1 MALTTTGLTNNGR
14 TARYQIQYDDT
25 LTAADGRDRA
35 NGLIAVCDQDF
46 QIMSN
51 WFGGI
56 ALTVGSP
63 ITVNIVPGGYA
74 SAGWGPPITLVP
86 GNGSSLT
93 VVRYL
98 LVSEVTEMFM
108 LAQNRGWFDPGG
120 SNEGS
125 NGEGLSRFLASQFL
139 IATGLGVSMPG
150 FQLAPS
156 WLNSTRPDWVNNV
169 DVYDHGID
177 PKTGCCILF

>member
-56 ALTVGSP
+56 ALTSVRRSP
-63 ITVNIVPGGYA
+63 
-74 SAGWGPPITLVP
+74 
-86 GNGSSLT
+86 
-93 VVRYL
+93 
-98 LVSEVTEMFM
+98 
-108 LAQNRGWFDPGG
+108 
-120 SNEGS
+120 
-125 NGEGLSRFLASQFL
+125 
-139 IATGLGVSMPG
+139 
-150 FQLAPS
+150 
-156 WLNSTRPDWVNNV
+156 
-169 DVYDHGID
+169 
-177 PKTGCCILF
+177 

>member
-1 MALTTTGLTNNGR
+1 MTLTTAGLTNGGR
-14 TARYQIQYDDT
+14 TTRYQIQYDDS
-25 LTAADGRDRA
+25 LSAANGVDRA

-46 QIMSN
+46 EIMSN

-63 ITVNIVPGGYA
+63 ITVNITPGGYA
-74 SAGWGPPITLVP
+74 SAGWGPPIRLTP
-86 GNGSSLT
+86 GDGSSLA

-120 SNEGS
+120 TNEGS
-125 NGEGLSRFLASQFL
+125 NGEGLSRFLASRFL
-139 IATGLGVSMPG
+139 VATGLGVSMPG
-150 FQLAPS
+150 SS
-156 WLNSTRPDWVNNV
+156 WRRP
-169 DVYDHGID
+169 G
-177 PKTGCCILF
+177 